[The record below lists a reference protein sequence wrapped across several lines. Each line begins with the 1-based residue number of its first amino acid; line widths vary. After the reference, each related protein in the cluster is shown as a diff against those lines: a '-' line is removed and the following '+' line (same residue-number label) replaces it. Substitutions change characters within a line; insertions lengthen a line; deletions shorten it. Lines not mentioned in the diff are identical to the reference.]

1 MSDEEAKLKLA
12 KKYELLDPDVRLM
25 LQVKAGDAAA
35 FEALVEKYQARLVG
49 ILRHMVSN
57 KEQAEDLA
65 QEVFLRVYRARE
77 RYVPMARF
85 STWLFTITHNVAS
98 SALLKRSRRKEVNLT
113 NSPSGSMPTRPL
125 DTMAKEKSSLM
136 PTRQV
141 DRDELSTIMRQA
153 IDQLGDRQRMALLL
167 SRFEGMSY
175 QEIADTM
182 ELSPQAVKSLLSRAR
197 LKLKTIVEPY
207 VNSGVLPGQLAD
219 SASESNEK
227 SAGDE
232 TGESFKG
239 SVLETNTLSSQTIG
253 TAALAPGR
261 FAAHT
266 TFSVGENFVGRFVS
280 SVKPLK
286 FGPRN
291 CAQFS
296 ANADEE
302 ISTKTMMIDRNI
314 VTPENK
320 DCGPEVNGIK
330 PSDQLTSETFRFGN
344 APAFNSA

>member
-1 MSDEEAKLKLA
+1 MSDEDAKLKLA

-35 FEALVEKYQARLVG
+35 FEALVEKYQVRLVG
-49 ILRHMVSN
+49 VLRNMVSDR
-57 KEQAEDLA
+57 EQAEDLA

-77 RYVPMARF
+77 RYVPLARF

-141 DRDELSTIMRQA
+141 DRDELSSIMRQA

-197 LKLKTIVEPY
+197 LKLKGIVEPY
-207 VNSGVLPGQLAD
+207 VDSGVLPGQLAVGSSETDEKASDD
-219 SASESNEK
+219 STGQSLRGSES
-227 SAGDE
+227 D
-232 TGESFKG
+232 
-239 SVLETNTLSSQTIG
+239 
-253 TAALAPGR
+253 
-261 FAAHT
+261 
-266 TFSVGENFVGRFVS
+266 
-280 SVKPLK
+280 
-286 FGPRN
+286 
-291 CAQFS
+291 
-296 ANADEE
+296 D
-302 ISTKTMMIDRNI
+302 
-314 VTPENK
+314 
-320 DCGPEVNGIK
+320 
-330 PSDQLTSETFRFGN
+330 
-344 APAFNSA
+344 

>member
-1 MSDEEAKLKLA
+1 MSDEDAKLKLA

-35 FEALVEKYQARLVG
+35 FEALVEKYQVRLVG
-49 ILRHMVSN
+49 VLRNMVSDR
-57 KEQAEDLA
+57 EQAEDLA

-77 RYVPMARF
+77 RYVPLARF

-141 DRDELSTIMRQA
+141 DRDELSSIMRQA

-197 LKLKTIVEPY
+197 LKLKGIVEPY
-207 VNSGVLPGQLAD
+207 VDSGVLSGQLAD
-219 SASESNEK
+219 GSSETDEKASDDSTGQSLRGSES
-227 SAGDE
+227 D
-232 TGESFKG
+232 
-239 SVLETNTLSSQTIG
+239 
-253 TAALAPGR
+253 
-261 FAAHT
+261 
-266 TFSVGENFVGRFVS
+266 
-280 SVKPLK
+280 
-286 FGPRN
+286 
-291 CAQFS
+291 
-296 ANADEE
+296 D
-302 ISTKTMMIDRNI
+302 
-314 VTPENK
+314 
-320 DCGPEVNGIK
+320 
-330 PSDQLTSETFRFGN
+330 
-344 APAFNSA
+344 

>member
-1 MSDEEAKLKLA
+1 MSDEDAKLKLA

-35 FEALVEKYQARLVG
+35 FEALVEKYQVRLVG
-49 ILRHMVSN
+49 VLRNMVSDR
-57 KEQAEDLA
+57 EQAEDLA

-77 RYVPMARF
+77 RYVPLARF

-141 DRDELSTIMRQA
+141 DRDELSSIMRQA

-197 LKLKTIVEPY
+197 LKLKGIVEPY
-207 VNSGVLPGQLAD
+207 VDSGVLPGQLTDGSSETDEKASDD
-219 SASESNEK
+219 STGQSLRGSES
-227 SAGDE
+227 D
-232 TGESFKG
+232 
-239 SVLETNTLSSQTIG
+239 
-253 TAALAPGR
+253 
-261 FAAHT
+261 
-266 TFSVGENFVGRFVS
+266 
-280 SVKPLK
+280 
-286 FGPRN
+286 
-291 CAQFS
+291 
-296 ANADEE
+296 D
-302 ISTKTMMIDRNI
+302 
-314 VTPENK
+314 
-320 DCGPEVNGIK
+320 
-330 PSDQLTSETFRFGN
+330 
-344 APAFNSA
+344 